1 MFGVPVASTEPIG
14 MQEMFT
20 QCVQEQIQWF
30 QWFLDCYVICIFYQI
45 LATYQAL
52 FQVLGITVNKT
63 DIPV

>member
-30 QWFLDCYVICIFYQI
+30 LDCYVISIFLESYFI
-45 LATYQAL
+45 C
-52 FQVLGITVNKT
+52 
-63 DIPV
+63 